1 MTLQIKKLS
10 IQAGAFTIDSLSLD
24 VAEGEYFVLMG
35 LSGTGKSLLLKAVCG
50 LQPIKCG
57 SISISDR
64 DITHAPP
71 RERGLGYVP
80 QKSLLFPN
88 MSVKEN
94 IRFPLEMKGVPK
106 MKIDKKVAE
115 ISKTLGIES
124 LLERDVSYL
133 SGGES
138 QKVALARALVFKPK
152 LLLLDEPVSAVDEPT
167 RREICADLRRVQRE
181 LKISTIHVCHSVAEA
196 ESVADKI
203 GIMAEGRLEAIGAI
217 TEIKE
222 SHKDNPAVSRIFHS

>member
-1 MTLQIKKLS
+1 
-10 IQAGAFTIDSLSLD
+10 
-24 VAEGEYFVLMG
+24 
-35 LSGTGKSLLLKAVCG
+35 
-50 LQPIKCG
+50 
-57 SISISDR
+57 
-64 DITHAPP
+64 
-71 RERGLGYVP
+71 
-80 QKSLLFPN
+80 

-94 IRFPLEMKGVPK
+94 IRFPLEMKGIPRV
-106 MKIDKKVAE
+106 KIDEKVAE